1 VIVRK
6 STENVVENSRGDDIV
21 IKNDIFDIK
30 TYENSKIIE
39 LKPKI
44 GRNDLCYC
52 GSGKKYKNCC
62 SKKDQEEEHIRNKL
76 AQIETLSDKYFTVK
90 EYIEISG
97 YPLTRFDFF
106 LIELLNATG
115 SILYKY
121 NKISKDKSKE
131 IIKNLFDYSKKF
143 YSECINCKH
152 NCLKTPLKNISF
164 KSLIDKGV
172 KIAELPMEL
181 QKETSINF
189 FYIEFINRF
198 AFTFERE
205 LGKEI
210 ETAMANEI
218 AGTLYWSIIDSTV
231 DNCIEECGS
240 KCLVEHGQNA
250 YCDFCSFGMEHLPCP
265 KKGNISYEIVK
276 ASEEDMIH

>member
-1 VIVRK
+1 M
-6 STENVVENSRGDDIV
+6 

-231 DNCIEECGS
+231 DNCIE
-240 KCLVEHGQNA
+240 
-250 YCDFCSFGMEHLPCP
+250 
-265 KKGNISYEIVK
+265 
-276 ASEEDMIH
+276 